1 MHLEHLFGHAARS
14 TGDGVI
20 PILERGPAICAIYD
34 LLKEY
39 CAETRCKFC
48 LTILKKELVID
59 QYVIEKETTAPTS
72 KKERYRPA
80 VKFRKFDKALLEK
93 LQTGVSNLDNDVL
106 VQERTSEIQDD
117 DSEGEELI
125 GEETLQDGGA
135 GLGGL
140 KVVFA
145 IDSQIDINS
154 RALLDMISDEATV
167 INQPTPSARTKMG
180 GEMSID
186 EAFEDWQTTILF
198 KYLFIT
204 LSNIAQCY

>member
-1 MHLEHLFGHAARS
+1 M
-14 TGDGVI
+14 
-20 PILERGPAICAIYD
+20 
-34 LLKEY
+34 
-39 CAETRCKFC
+39 
-48 LTILKKELVID
+48 
-59 QYVIEKETTAPTS
+59 
-72 KKERYRPA
+72 
-80 VKFRKFDKALLEK
+80 
-93 LQTGVSNLDNDVL
+93 DNDVL

-154 RALLDMISDEATV
+154 RALLDMISDEAVV
-167 INQPTPSARTKMG
+167 INQPTPSARMKMG

-186 EAFEDWQTTILF
+186 EAFEDW
-198 KYLFIT
+198 
-204 LSNIAQCY
+204 